1 MGVRGD
7 RAITVYLCNPS
18 YQYPGF
24 LNFLLRPDRK
34 VNRRSLKHVGIYLQS
49 RKQGEGGQR
58 ILVFGVFPRI
68 GI

>member
-24 LNFLLRPDRK
+24 LNFVLRRDRK
-34 VNRRSLKHVGIYLQS
+34 SDEKEFEARGYIFA
-49 RKQGEGGQR
+49 
-58 ILVFGVFPRI
+58 I
-68 GI
+68 